1 MLQSIVL
8 WALRMRVLVIGI
20 AIAVFLAGLSA
31 MRTAPLDVFPEFAPP
46 LVEVQTEAPGLSTEE
61 VDGLVSVPLE
71 NLFNGLPF
79 LKTIRSKSVL
89 GLSSVVMIFQKG
101 TDILRARQLVQERL
115 QLAQHRLP
123 NVVKPPVL
131 MAPSSSL
138 SRVLKVGLRSETLS
152 QLQLSEQAVWT
163 IRPRLMAVPGV
174 ANVAV
179 WGQRDRQFQVLAD
192 PQRLR
197 AAMVT
202 LDALTRAVTDAAT
215 LEAGGFIDTPNLRL
229 SVNQRTLIASAED
242 LARTVVEFRQGTP
255 IRLADVADVRED
267 SPAPI
272 GDAVINDGDGLLL
285 IVEKQPWG
293 NTLEVTRGVEKAL
306 QDMTPALPEIH
317 IDSTIFR
324 PATFI
329 ELSLDHLK
337 ESLWLGC
344 LLVMVVLALFLGD
357 WRTTLISLTA
367 IPLSLA
373 AAVLLLRWRGETI
386 NTMIL
391 AGLIIALGEVVD
403 DAIIDVENI
412 LRRLRQ
418 NALDPA
424 PKSRFRVVLE
434 ASLEVRSAVV
444 YASLII
450 VLVFVPVFFLPGLA
464 GTFFQPLALAYIL
477 AIVASLAVA
486 LTLTPALS
494 LMLLRVPPA
503 SAHKEAF
510 LARALKRLYRAS
522 LPAFISRPWMALF
535 ALLTAFSASAWIR
548 RTQLREEFLPHFK
561 ERDFLM
567 HWIEK
572 PNTSIEASKRATK
585 ALAQD
590 LLQIPGVRNQG
601 AHIGR
606 AEVADE
612 VVGPDFTEL
621 WISLDPSAHYEETL
635 AKVQS
640 SVDGFPGLT
649 RDLLTFLRERIKEVL
664 TGASASVVVRIFG
677 PDLEQLRIHAGAV
690 GEALKHIP
698 GVSALKVEPQVLVP
712 QIDIRLRPERA
723 ALHGLTPGRIR
734 QAVATLVNGRK
745 LGEVY
750 RDQRVHDVVVW
761 SPPLVRAD
769 FGSLRDLLLETPS
782 GGHVL
787 LADVADLE
795 IVPAPNA
802 IKRESASRRI
812 DVTCNVAKGHALG
825 EVVSAVE
832 DRLRTLNF
840 AAGYHP
846 EILGEWA
853 ERQAAQRS
861 LLWLSLASV
870 AAIVLLLLADFQ
882 CVRSVL
888 LLTLTLPFALIG
900 GILAVTSGGGVLSLG
915 SLVGFVTVLGIAARN
930 GILLLSHY
938 RHLQRDESHPF
949 NADLVLRGSG
959 ERLLPILMTAATA
972 ALALVP
978 MILKGEVPGNEIERP
993 MALVILGG
1001 LATSTWLNLFLL
1013 PALFLR
1019 FGPRRLPPAADSE
1032 SLTAGIELDPR
1043 RSLEH

>member
-1 MLQSIVL
+1 MLHSIVS
-8 WALRMRVLVIGI
+8 WALRMRELVVGL
-20 AIAVFLAGLSA
+20 ALAVFLAGLAA
-31 MRTAPLDVFPEFAPP
+31 MRNAPLDVFPEFAPP

-61 VDGLVSVPLE
+61 VDGMVTVPLE
-71 NLFNGLPF
+71 NAFNGLPF

-89 GLSSVVMIFQKG
+89 GLSSVVMIFNKG

-115 QLAQHRLP
+115 QLAQNRLP

-131 MAPSSSL
+131 MAPYSSL
-138 SRVLKVGLRSETLS
+138 SRVLKVGLRSEVLS

-163 IRPRLMAVPGV
+163 IRPRLMAVQGV

-179 WGQRDRQFQVLAD
+179 WGQRDRQFQVLVD

-197 AAMVT
+197 AAAVS
-202 LDALTRAVTDAAT
+202 LDAVTRAVADAST
-215 LEAGGFIDTPNLRL
+215 LGAGGFIDTPNLRL

-242 LARTVVEFRQGTP
+242 LGSTVVEFRQGTP
-255 IRLADVADVRED
+255 IRLADVAEIRED

-272 GDAVINDGDGLLL
+272 GDAVINDGDGILL

-306 QDMTPALPEIH
+306 QELAPALPGIH
-317 IDSTIFR
+317 LDSTIFR

-329 ELSLDHLK
+329 QLSLDHLQ

-344 LLVMVVLALFLGD
+344 LLVVVVLALFLGD

-373 AAVLLLRWRGETI
+373 AAILLLRWRGETI

-418 NALDPA
+418 NALDPT

-477 AIVASLAVA
+477 AIAASLAVA

-494 LMLLRVPPA
+494 LMLLLVQPSRAHAEALFARV
-503 SAHKEAF
+503 
-510 LARALKRLYRAS
+510 LKRLYRAS
-522 LPAFISRPWMALF
+522 LPACISRPWTAVLVLI
-535 ALLTAFSASAWIR
+535 AAFSASGWIWH
-548 RTQLREEFLPHFK
+548 TCLREEFLPNFK

-572 PNTSIEASKRATK
+572 PNTSVEASKRATK
-585 ALAQD
+585 AVAHD
-590 LLQIPGVRNQG
+590 LLEIPGVRNQG

-621 WISLDPSAHYEETL
+621 WISMDPAAPYEETL
-635 AKVQS
+635 ARVQS
-640 SVDGFPGLT
+640 VVDGFPGLT

-677 PDLEQLRIHAGAV
+677 PELEQLRTHAAEV
-690 GEALKHIP
+690 GEALKQIP

-712 QIDIRLRPERA
+712 QIDIRLRPEQA

-734 QAVATLVNGRK
+734 QAVATLINGRK

-750 RDQRVHDVVVW
+750 QEQRVHDVTVW
-761 SPPLVRAD
+761 SPSHVRAD

-782 GGHVL
+782 GGHVR
-787 LADVADLE
+787 LADVAELA
-795 IVPAPNA
+795 IVPTPNA

-812 DVTCNVAKGHALG
+812 DVTCNVGRDQTLG
-825 EVVSAVE
+825 QVVRAVE
-832 DRLRTLNF
+832 ERLRTLKF
-840 AAGYHP
+840 APGYHP

-870 AAIVLLLLADFQ
+870 AAILVLLLADFQ
-882 CVRSVL
+882 CVRSAL
-888 LLTLTLPFALIG
+888 LLAFTLPFALIG
-900 GILAVTSGGGVLSLG
+900 GVFAVASGGGVLSLG

-938 RHLQRDESHPF
+938 KHLLQNEGHALTP
-949 NADLVLRGSG
+949 ALILRGSE
-959 ERLLPILMTAATA
+959 ERLVPIVITAATA
-972 ALALVP
+972 ALALIPLV
-978 MILKGEVPGNEIERP
+978 LKGEVPGNEIERP

-1001 LATSTWLNLFLL
+1001 LATSTTLNLFLL

-1019 FGPRRLPPAADSE
+1019 FGPRNSQTDLSAASGDFPTDE
-1032 SLTAGIELDPR
+1032 E
-1043 RSLEH
+1043 